1 MSPCNLGEIYE
12 MNEGPNWDG
21 EPGAVEGCL
30 CFTALSPI
38 MKVDVAK
45 SMGIPI
51 LFTLGCLGGIRKSI
65 TIEHH
70 HLLVLV
76 LLKSILGPLGL
87 KVILTLVFPAFA
99 MAVGLAE
106 SWEADALLRS
116 RGRQNNRLTIW
127 PTVQTMGLASM
138 KSCSLNAKALE
149 LTAHWWVERSD
160 KPSAIPIHHL
170 REEAWGS
177 KNPASPK

>member
-65 TIEHH
+65 TIDIPNNAIFCNF
-70 HLLVLV
+70 HLVFGPCFAQ
-76 LLKSILGPLGL
+76 KKHFGPLGFESHFD
-87 KVILTLVFPAFA
+87 TGFPCVCHGSWF
-99 MAVGLAE
+99 GRKLGSGCLA
-106 SWEADALLRS
+106 
-116 RGRQNNRLTIW
+116 
-127 PTVQTMGLASM
+127 
-138 KSCSLNAKALE
+138 
-149 LTAHWWVERSD
+149 
-160 KPSAIPIHHL
+160 
-170 REEAWGS
+170 
-177 KNPASPK
+177 